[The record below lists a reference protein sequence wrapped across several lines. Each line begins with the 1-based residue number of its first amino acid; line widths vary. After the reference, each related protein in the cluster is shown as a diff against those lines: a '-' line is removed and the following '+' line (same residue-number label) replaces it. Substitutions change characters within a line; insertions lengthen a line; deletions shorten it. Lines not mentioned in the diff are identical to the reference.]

1 MTKKTN
7 PRKDFTQTAFN
18 VFQQAIG
25 EAEAEEL
32 TERQINS
39 SKGGKKGGKA
49 RAEKLT
55 PEERSDIA
63 KKAAK
68 KRWDNN
74 TISQSEVEIDS

>member
-1 MTKKTN
+1 MTKKAN
-7 PRKDFTQTAFN
+7 PRNDFTQTAFN

-25 EAEAEEL
+25 EAAAEEL

-39 SKGGKKGGKA
+39 SKGGIKGGTA

-55 PEERSDIA
+55 PEERSEIA

-68 KRWDNN
+68 TRWEMDEG
-74 TISQSEVEIDS
+74 S